1 MINKIRNEKN
11 EFKRLLKG
19 QWIEGNDNNYIEIK
33 SPINNEVLGKVPA
46 MSKEEVNLV
55 IENSKQAQK
64 EWKLTP
70 INKRVEILYKV
81 AEILEKEADK
91 LSELLMM

>member
-33 SPINNEVLGKVPA
+33 SPINNEVLGKVTA
-46 MSKEEVNLV
+46 M
-55 IENSKQAQK
+55 
-64 EWKLTP
+64 
-70 INKRVEILYKV
+70 INYQNYL
-81 AEILEKEADK
+81 
-91 LSELLMM
+91 